1 MSDKYYNPKFRVNIF
16 NKKDNMGTIEQGNL
30 TFLKDS
36 NGSVAYVDI
45 DDNLRYPILPVWDEI
60 DPE

>member
-1 MSDKYYNPKFRVNIF
+1 MSDRYYNPKFRVNIF

-45 DDNLRYPILPVWDEI
+45 DYNLRYPILPVWDEI